1 MKKTLLYFTLLLSV
15 IFTGCEE
22 AVDIDT
28 DTAPPKLVVDASIT
42 WQKGTAGNE
51 QKIKLTTTTNY
62 ENTNPPRVSGAVVS
76 IANSVG
82 NTFEFTETPGT
93 GEYICTSFVP
103 EADETYT
110 LTILYNGQTYTAT
123 ESLKMTPAIDYV
135 TQEVASGVA
144 GEDDRIDVKAYFTDP
159 ASTRDYY
166 LFKFQ
171 STTRALPEYGVT
183 DDEFFNGNQI
193 FGLYFNEDQKPG
205 DLVEIKLYG
214 ISERYY
220 YYMEKLMNI
229 VGGNGP
235 FGVPAGVLRGNVVNT
250 TNPADYPLGY
260 FNVSEIDTKVY
271 TIIPYE

>member
-1 MKKTLLYFTLLLSV
+1 MSKLYIYLMILLSV

-28 DTAPPKLVVDASIT
+28 DTAPPKLVVDASIA

-51 QKIKLTTTTNY
+51 QMIKLTTTANY
-62 ENTNPPRVSGAVVS
+62 ENTNPPRVSGATVS
-76 IANSVG
+76 VKNSANTVF
-82 NTFEFTETPGT
+82 NFTETPNT
-93 GEYICTSFVP
+93 GEYVCTDFVP
-103 EADETYT
+103 EVGETYT

-123 ESLKMTPAIDYV
+123 ESLKTTPPIDYV
-135 TQEVASGVA
+135 TQEIAAGV
-144 GEDDRIDVKAYFTDP
+144 GEEEDRIDVKAYFTD
-159 ASTRDYY
+159 SGTTRDYY

-171 STTRALPEYGVT
+171 STTRALPEFGVT

-271 TIIPYE
+271 TIQ